1 MKRIDKYFST
11 QNLLFFFVVLSLFL
25 ITSCG
30 GENKTGVS
38 EGVKKQIL
46 HLGNGAEPQGLDPH
60 VTTGIPE
67 FQLQT
72 ALFEGLVTM
81 NPKTNEPIPGAAE
94 SWTISEDR
102 KTYLFKMR
110 EHGKWSNGDPVTAH
124 DFVYSW
130 MRLVTPGLASEYA
143 YQLFFIENAE
153 KYYRGEI
160 DDFNEVGVKAIDD
173 YNLEVKL
180 KNPVPFFLS
189 LLYHHSLYPVHQATI
204 EKFGKIDSRVSKWTL
219 PGNLVGNGPFL
230 LKEWELNKIIVVE
243 KNPHYWDAPIVK
255 LDEIHFHPI
264 DNEQTEERMFRS
276 GRLHITNTV
285 PIEKIEVYQKNSP
298 ELIRID
304 PYLGTYFY
312 RFNTLKEPFNDTRV
326 RRALAMSIDRKQIV
340 EKVSKGGQIPA
351 YALTPPD
358 TNGFT
363 PKAAIPFD
371 IEEAKKLLAEAGYPD
386 GKGFPEVELLYN
398 TNEGHRKIAVAVQQM
413 WKKALNINITLS
425 NQDWKV
431 FLDNERTLNYTIGRG
446 SWIGDYPDPNTFLD
460 MWVTDG
466 GNNRTGWSNKTYDA
480 LIAGAAEATDREERY
495 EYFQRAEELL
505 AEEVPII
512 PVYTYT
518 RDYLIQPEVK
528 GWYPNIMDHHPY
540 QHVYLAEK
548 N

>member
-1 MKRIDKYFST
+1 MFEINKLRLYKLYLAS
-11 QNLLFFFVVLSLFL
+11 LLIAVMMFLVSCSGEKEVRGAEGAVSQVLHF
-25 ITSCG
+25 
-30 GENKTGVS
+30 
-38 EGVKKQIL
+38 
-46 HLGNGAEPQGLDPH
+46 GNGAEPQGLDPH
-60 VTTGIPE
+60 ITIGIPE
-67 FQLQT
+67 FQLET

-81 NPKTNEPIPGAAE
+81 DPITNKPIPGAAE

-102 KTYLFKMR
+102 RTYVFKMR
-110 EHGKWSNGDPVTAH
+110 EGGKWSNGDPVTAR

-143 YQLFFIENAE
+143 YQLFYIENAE

-160 DDFNEVGVKAIDD
+160 DDFNEVGVKAVDD
-173 YNLEVKL
+173 KTLEVKL
-180 KNPVPFFLS
+180 KNPVPFFIS
-189 LLYHHSLYPVHQATI
+189 LLYHHSLYPVHKATI

-230 LKEWELNKIIVVE
+230 LKEWELNKIIVVG
-243 KNPHYWDAPIVK
+243 KNPYYWDASIVK
-255 LDEIHFHPI
+255 LDEIHFYPI

-276 GRLHITNTV
+276 GRLHITNEV
-285 PIEKIEVYQKNSP
+285 PIEKIEVYRESSP

-312 RFNTLKEPFNDTRV
+312 RFNTLKVPFNDPRV
-326 RRALAMSIDRKQIV
+326 RRALAMSIDRNQIV
-340 EKVSKGGQIPA
+340 DRVSKGGQIPA

-371 IEEAKKLLAEAGYPD
+371 IEGARKLLAEAGYPD

-431 FLDNERTLNYTIGRG
+431 YLDNERTLNYTIGRG

-480 LIAGAAEATDREERY
+480 LIASAAEAADTEERY
-495 EYFQRAEELL
+495 KYFQQAEELL
-505 AEEVPII
+505 AKEVPII

-518 RDYLIQPEVK
+518 RDYLIRPEVK
-528 GWYPNIMDHHPY
+528 GWYSNIMDHHPY
-540 QHVYLAEK
+540 QYVYLEEK
-548 N
+548 